1 MLGFTF
7 ITDSKLSM
15 YREKAIK
22 SETLAKEVEEMQ
34 DMAFVYEKRIEE
46 KNKEISNL
54 KSDVASKDKEI
65 LSVGKD
71 LSVAKEEIERLNNN
85 QKKLIKSIKDKTE
98 KLEEANSKLGN
109 ANYRISDLEEKRSK
123 ISSDLKKK
131 SNELV
136 EAKIKIGNLEN
147 EVLVGSKT
155 IQDLESKLKLTQVE
169 LRGYQ
174 IGIIGKDKNNVA
186 EPELDKDEES
196 DKDVAEPE
204 KFDENK
210 EVKYNTLLDTDVI
223 QEEVGDIVDPENVA
237 EQVKD
242 TKKKK
247 KKEVSYFNGFI
258 IF

>member
-34 DMAFVYEKRIEE
+34 DMAFIYEKRIEE

-54 KSDVASKDKEI
+54 KSDMASKDKEI

-98 KLEEANSKLGN
+98 KLEEANSKLSN

-186 EPELDKDEES
+186 EPELDKD
-196 DKDVAEPE
+196 VAEPE

-247 KKEVSYFNGFI
+247 KKKK
-258 IF
+258 

>member
-1 MLGFTF
+1 MSMLGFTF

-15 YREKAIK
+15 YLEKAIK

-34 DMAFVYEKRIEE
+34 DMAFIYEKRIEE

-54 KSDVASKDKEI
+54 KSDMASKDKEI

-85 QKKLIKSIKDKTE
+85 QEKLIKSIKDKTE
-98 KLEEANSKLGN
+98 KLEEANSKLSN

-131 SNELV
+131 SNELI

-247 KKEVSYFNGFI
+247 KKKK
-258 IF
+258 

>member
-22 SETLAKEVEEMQ
+22 SENLAKEIEEMQ
-34 DMAFVYEKRIEE
+34 DKADFY
-46 KNKEISNL
+46 KERLSEL
-54 KSDVASKDKEI
+54 KSDIASKDKEI
-65 LSVGKD
+65 LSIGKD
-71 LSVAKEEIERLNNN
+71 LSESKEKIDALKEN
-85 QKKLIKSIKDKTE
+85 QKKLIKSVKKKTE
-98 KLEEANSKLGN
+98 ELDAAKADIDKAKSDLDEANYK
-109 ANYRISDLEEKRSK
+109 ISNLEEK
-123 ISSDLKKK
+123 K
-131 SNELV
+131 SNALI
-136 EAKIKIGNLEN
+136 EARIRIGDLEN
-147 EVLVGSKT
+147 EVSVGAKA
-155 IQDLESKLKLTQVE
+155 IQELESKLKSMQVE

-174 IGIIGKDKNNVA
+174 IGIIGKDKNDVA

-196 DKDVAEPE
+196 DKDVAESE

-223 QEEVGDIVDPENVA
+223 QEEAGDIVESENEA

-247 KKEVSYFNGFI
+247 KKKK
-258 IF
+258 